1 MLKTPI
7 KIRNLQRKLYRRAK
21 QKSAYKFYTLYDKV
35 YRIDILTHAYKLI
48 KSNGGTSGI
57 DGVSLHI

>member
-35 YRIDILTHAYKLI
+35 YNTPRKQHKKNQFLIPKELRYIDYFK
-48 KSNGGTSGI
+48 G
-57 DGVSLHI
+57 